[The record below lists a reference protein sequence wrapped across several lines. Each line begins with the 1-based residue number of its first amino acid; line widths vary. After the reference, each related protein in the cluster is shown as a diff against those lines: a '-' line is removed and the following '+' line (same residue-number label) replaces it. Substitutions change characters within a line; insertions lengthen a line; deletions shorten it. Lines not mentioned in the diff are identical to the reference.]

1 MADLHAFLANF
12 VGAGHELTTYGN
24 RTVRDTL
31 RFSCGGYHFKLVQSD
46 EVIGSSPSE
55 FNGRFIRSSRLEV
68 QNVDAKHVEKA
79 LRVVERICWLLSFAA
94 LSNVTWY
101 AYEYP
106 AGSGGQN
113 TRSVVAESLFF
124 RPVIDIREGVETSE
138 FIERCYP
145 QYARLERKRK
155 LNIVT
160 AYMVQAERVGQPVEV
175 RLLLAFVALESL
187 KDTYARSTGI
197 PYIKG
202 FFRKRPKPRRVRDTY
217 SFEELL
223 QQMFQAVGMRRGLK
237 RVIALRNEIIHSGV
251 TRKSFDWQW
260 NKYEN
265 LQYLIREYVLRA
277 LNHEGSYFTGR
288 ERGHEQRR
296 L

>member
-1 MADLHAFLANF
+1 MSSLHTEIARSGIPCDFH
-12 VGAGHELTTYGN
+12 VAGIIKN
-24 RTVRDTL
+24 
-31 RFSCGGYHFKLVQSD
+31 CVQSD

-106 AGSGGQN
+106 AGSGGQI

-187 KDTYARSTGI
+187 KSTYARSTGI

-265 LQYLIREYVLRA
+265 LQYLVGDTY
-277 LNHEGSYFTGR
+277 
-288 ERGHEQRR
+288 
-296 L
+296 